1 MLGTV
6 VWLTGLLEDRRR
18 CPLSVKRSRTM
29 PSSAVEVP
37 VLEDKGGEGVA
48 ERNDDAPE
56 ESTGEGKL
64 G

>member
-1 MLGTV
+1 MWEARPILGCSC
-6 VWLTGLLEDRRR
+6 EN
-18 CPLSVKRSRTM
+18 RSLTM

-37 VLEDKGGEGVA
+37 VLVDSGGEGVA
-48 ERNDDAPE
+48 ERNDEAPD